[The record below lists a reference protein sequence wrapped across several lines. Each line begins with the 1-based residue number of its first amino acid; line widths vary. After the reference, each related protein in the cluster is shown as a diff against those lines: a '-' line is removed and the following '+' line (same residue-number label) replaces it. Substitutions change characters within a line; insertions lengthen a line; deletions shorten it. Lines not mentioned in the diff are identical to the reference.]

1 MIVLLGLL
9 YRMRKLLDYGSNGV
23 CCNFNLGHAEPL
35 TGAEACDPL
44 QAQAPALRPFAEGH
58 S

>member
-1 MIVLLGLL
+1 MGA
-9 YRMRKLLDYGSNGV
+9 MV
-23 CCNFNLGHAEPL
+23 CVVTFNLGHAEPL

>member
-1 MIVLLGLL
+1 MLLGLL